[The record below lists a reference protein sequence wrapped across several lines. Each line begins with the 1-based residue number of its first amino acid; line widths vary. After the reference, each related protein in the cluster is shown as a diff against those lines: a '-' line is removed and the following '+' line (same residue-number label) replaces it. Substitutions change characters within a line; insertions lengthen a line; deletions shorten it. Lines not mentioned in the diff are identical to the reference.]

1 MSLKHLKE
9 LERVT
14 KSLITILIFLR
25 KMHLQD
31 LGPGQIHPGN
41 ETQDRKSNVPIRKEE
56 MHTPTPKKQQ
66 LPKL

>member
-9 LERVT
+9 LESVT
-14 KSLITILIFLR
+14 KSLITIPIFLR

-31 LGPGQIHPGN
+31 SGSGQIHPGN
-41 ETQDRKSNVPIRKEE
+41 EAQDRKRNVPIRRGE
-56 MHTPTPKKQQ
+56 MHVSTPKKQQ